1 MAWTE
6 KHRKTRDAAIM
17 AALDLA
23 ESMGVEPNQA
33 EIARDVGCSW
43 TTVRAV
49 KTRREREKAR
59 PPSLGVVATIGP
71 TGEERPA
78 LPVDKLNATQAAL
91 LIAEAQRIDREIDDE
106 DTPAAVRQKLL
117 QDSHVAWQRAR
128 AAAEAESRKTTRTL
142 ADMQRDAEELAAS
155 APPAVAVALAAGLR
169 RRGLVS

>member
-1 MAWTE
+1 MP
-6 KHRKTRDAAIM
+6 
-17 AALDLA
+17 LLLQLA
-23 ESMGVEPNQA
+23 QY
-33 EIARDVGCSW
+33 
-43 TTVRAV
+43 
-49 KTRREREKAR
+49 
-59 PPSLGVVATIGP
+59 
-71 TGEERPA
+71 
-78 LPVDKLNATQAAL
+78 L
-91 LIAEAQRIDREIDDE
+91 LSAYCQSSQQREAQRIDREIDDE

>member
-1 MAWTE
+1 MAASD
-6 KHRKTRDAAIM
+6 KAKKSRNAAIM

-23 ESMGVEPNQA
+23 ESTGQAPNLSA
-33 EIARDVGCSW
+33 IAREVNCGWD
-43 TTVRAV
+43 TVRKIQHQRDQAR
-49 KTRREREKAR
+49 KR

-71 TGEERPA
+71 VGEERPA

-106 DTPAAVRQKLL
+106 NTPAAVRQKLL

-142 ADMQRDAEELAAS
+142 VDMQRDAEELAAT